1 MVLKQ
6 VAEYNVEER
15 RQSIAQDRVN
25 NQASARLRGVDIRTP
40 EPLAAIEP
48 ATPEDSTWVV
58 ETGRPKLSAAA
69 IVPIATISAAA
80 PWP

>member
-1 MVLKQ
+1 
-6 VAEYNVEER
+6 
-15 RQSIAQDRVN
+15 
-25 NQASARLRGVDIRTP
+25 
-40 EPLAAIEP
+40 LAAIEP

-80 PWP
+80 PRP